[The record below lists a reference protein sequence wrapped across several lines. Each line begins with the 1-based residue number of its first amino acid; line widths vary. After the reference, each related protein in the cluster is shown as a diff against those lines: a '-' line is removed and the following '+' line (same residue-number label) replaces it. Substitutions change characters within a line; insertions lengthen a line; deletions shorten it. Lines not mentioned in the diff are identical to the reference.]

1 MNRIFA
7 TLTLAALALSSCIKE
22 NDSYKDLL
30 PVQPG
35 QYIYSYVTTQDR
47 VAMQA
52 ANAGMR
58 VAILAAE
65 VAEQRRNAEEGAEEI
80 TVENVKNSNGQSI
93 LGLLFN
99 SVTKIEEVETGYK
112 LTFNKNYQMPDG
124 FYLEGSLLIET
135 GGKPELAD
143 GAVWNVVMQPDFKL
157 YSSSYSGETQINMNG
172 GSTRIEAN
180 GDGSYT
186 IQISNI
192 AASIEGSSSGSSDW
206 SSMTGFTIRPAD
218 EEVTLA
224 YSSCVGQPFEVN
236 GSASG
241 YSIYKNMYS
250 SSPLQMSYSVTD
262 GLYIG
267 TQIVSGT
274 QECEFSSP
282 FDYDTSA
289 YPAPDVRYVY
299 SFDEA
304 SRRYSFKI
312 YYNGYVYPKD

>member
-58 VAILAAE
+58 VAVLAAE
-65 VAEQRRNAEEGAEEI
+65 VAKQRGNAEEGAEEV
-80 TVENVKNSNGQSI
+80 TVANVKYNNRSVLS
-93 LGLLFN
+93 LLFN
-99 SVTKIEEVETGYK
+99 SGTKIEEVEQGYK
-112 LTFNKNYQMPDG
+112 LTFNKSDQMPDG
-124 FYLEGSLLIET
+124 FYLEGSLLVET

-143 GAVWNVVMQPDFKL
+143 GAVWSVVMQSDFKL

-172 GSTRIEAN
+172 GSTRIADN

-192 AASIEGSSSGSSDW
+192 AAAIEGSSSGASDW
-206 SSMTGFTIRPAD
+206 SSMTGFTVRPSD
-218 EEVTLA
+218 DEVTLA
-224 YSSCVGQPFEVN
+224 YSSCVGKAFEVN

-241 YSIYKNMYS
+241 YSIYSNMYG
-250 SSPLQMSYSVTD
+250 SSPLQMSYRVSD

-267 TQIVSGT
+267 MQIVSGT

-304 SRRYSFKI
+304 SRRYSFRI

>member
-35 QYIYSYVTTQDR
+35 MNIYSYVTTQDR

-65 VAEQRRNAEEGAEEI
+65 VAEQRQNAEEGAEEI
-80 TVENVKNSNGQSI
+80 TVANVKYESRSV
-93 LGLLFN
+93 LSLLFN
-99 SVTKIEEVETGYK
+99 SGTKIEEVEQGYK
-112 LTFNKNYQMPDG
+112 LTFNKSDQMPDG
-124 FYLEGSLLIET
+124 FYLEGSLLVET

-143 GAVWNVVMQPDFKL
+143 GAVWSVVMQSDFKL

-172 GSTRIEAN
+172 GSTRIADN

-192 AASIEGSSSGSSDW
+192 AAAIEGSSSGASDW
-206 SSMTGFTIRPAD
+206 SSMTGFTVRPSD
-218 EEVTLA
+218 DEVTLA
-224 YSSCVGQPFEVN
+224 YSSCVGKAFEVN

-241 YSIYKNMYS
+241 YSIYSNMYG

-267 TQIVSGT
+267 MQIVSGT
-274 QECEFSSP
+274 QKCEFSSP

-304 SRRYSFKI
+304 SRRYSFRI

>member
-58 VAILAAE
+58 VAVLAAE
-65 VAEQRRNAEEGAEEI
+65 VAKQRGNAEEGAEEV
-80 TVENVKNSNGQSI
+80 TVANVKYNNRSVLS
-93 LGLLFN
+93 LLFN
-99 SVTKIEEVETGYK
+99 SGTKIEEVEQGYK
-112 LTFNKNYQMPDG
+112 LTFNKSDQMPDG

-143 GAVWNVVMQPDFKL
+143 GAVWSVVMQSDFKL

-172 GSTRIEAN
+172 GSTRIADN

-192 AASIEGSSSGSSDW
+192 AAAIEGSNSGASDW
-206 SSMTGFTIRPAD
+206 SSMTGFTVRPSD
-218 EEVTLA
+218 DEVTLA
-224 YSSCVGQPFEVN
+224 YSSCVGKAFEVN

-241 YSIYKNMYS
+241 YSIYSNMYG

-304 SRRYSFKI
+304 SRRYSFRI

>member
-58 VAILAAE
+58 VAVLAAE
-65 VAEQRRNAEEGAEEI
+65 VAKQRGNAEEEAEEV
-80 TVENVKNSNGQSI
+80 TVANVKYNNRSVLS
-93 LGLLFN
+93 LLFN
-99 SVTKIEEVETGYK
+99 SGTKIEEVEQGYK
-112 LTFNKNYQMPDG
+112 LTFNKSDQMPDG
-124 FYLEGSLLIET
+124 FYLEGSLLVET

-143 GAVWNVVMQPDFKL
+143 GANWNVVMQPDFKL

-172 GSTRIEAN
+172 GSTRIADN

-192 AASIEGSSSGSSDW
+192 AASIEGSSSGASDW
-206 SSMTGFTIRPAD
+206 SSMTGFTVRPSD
-218 EEVTLA
+218 DEVTLA
-224 YSSCVGQPFEVN
+224 YSSCVGKAFEVN

-241 YSIYKNMYS
+241 YSIYSNMYG

-267 TQIVSGT
+267 MQIVSGT

-304 SRRYSFKI
+304 SRRYSFRI

>member
-58 VAILAAE
+58 VAVLAAE
-65 VAEQRRNAEEGAEEI
+65 VAKQRGNAEEGAEEV
-80 TVENVKNSNGQSI
+80 TVANVKYNNRSVLS
-93 LGLLFN
+93 LLFN
-99 SVTKIEEVETGYK
+99 SGTKIEEVEQGYK
-112 LTFNKNYQMPDG
+112 LTFNKSDQMPDG
-124 FYLEGSLLIET
+124 FYLEGSLLVET

-143 GAVWNVVMQPDFKL
+143 GAVWSVVMQSDFKL

-172 GSTRIEAN
+172 GSTRIADN

-192 AASIEGSSSGSSDW
+192 AAAIEGSSSGASDW
-206 SSMTGFTIRPAD
+206 SSMTGFTVRPSD
-218 EEVTLA
+218 DEVTLA
-224 YSSCVGQPFEVN
+224 YSSCVGKAFEVN

-241 YSIYKNMYS
+241 YSIYSNMYG

-267 TQIVSGT
+267 MQIVSGT

-304 SRRYSFKI
+304 SRRYSFRI